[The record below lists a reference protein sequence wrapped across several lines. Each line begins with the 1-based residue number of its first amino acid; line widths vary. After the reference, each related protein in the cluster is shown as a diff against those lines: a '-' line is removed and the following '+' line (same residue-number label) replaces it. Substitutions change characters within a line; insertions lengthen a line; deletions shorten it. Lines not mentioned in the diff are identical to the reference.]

1 MSDLRIRTLRA
12 FSRTP
17 SLRAAARRYTT
28 GAPAPAPEENP
39 PAPQPGPKPR
49 GHSVVDSAIY
59 CDGARVASPRSLG
72 ETYQVLHESPRSLAW
87 IGLYRPD
94 RRELES
100 LAQEFDLHEL
110 AVEDAIQ
117 AHQRPKL
124 ERYGDTLFVVLKAAR
139 YRDATEHVEFG
150 EVHLFVGPDFVV
162 TVRHAEAPDLAAV
175 RRRVEHDPELLR
187 RGTEAVLYA
196 IMDKVVDGYAP
207 VVAGLEN
214 DIDEIETEVFRGDPQ
229 VSRRIY
235 ELSREVIEFQRAT
248 RPLIGILESLR
259 AGFDKYAVDEELQR
273 SLRDVADHVTHVVER
288 VAAFR
293 ELLRDILTVN
303 ATLVAQQQNEEM
315 KSLTVASNSQNE
327 EVKKISAWAAILFAP
342 TLIGTVYGMNFDVM
356 PELHWTYGYPFAIGL
371 MAVVCGSLHRIFKR
385 RGWL

>member
-1 MSDLRIRTLRA
+1 MSDLRLRTIRA

-17 SLRAAARRYTT
+17 SLRAAARKH
-28 GAPAPAPEENP
+28 AAAISAAVPEQAEKQP
-39 PAPQPGPKPR
+39 RDPQMPK

-59 CDGARVASPRSLG
+59 CGGRRVASPDSLA
-72 ETYQVLHESPRSLAW
+72 ETYGELHQAPHSLAW

-94 RRELES
+94 RRELAS

-110 AVEDAIQ
+110 AIEDANE

-139 YRDATEHVEFG
+139 YRDATEEVEFG
-150 EVHLFVGPDFVV
+150 EVHVFVGPDFVV
-162 TVRHAEAPDLAAV
+162 TVRHAEAPNLAAV
-175 RRRVEHDPELLR
+175 RRRVERDPELLS
-187 RGTEAVLYA
+187 RGAEAVLYA

-214 DIDEIETEVFRGDPQ
+214 DIDEIETEVFRGDPK

-248 RPLIGILESLR
+248 RPLVGMLEQLR
-259 AGFDKYAVDEELQR
+259 GGFQKYGVDEELQR
-273 SLRDVADHVTHVVER
+273 SLRDVADHVTEVVEK
-288 VAAFR
+288 VDGFR

-315 KSLTVASNSQNE
+315 KSLAIASSEQNE
-327 EVKKISAWAAILFAP
+327 EVKRISAWAAILFAP
-342 TLIGTVYGMNFDVM
+342 TLIGTVYGMNFDKM
-356 PELHWTYGYPFAIGL
+356 PELHWQYGYPFAIGL
-371 MAVVCGSLHRIFKR
+371 MALVCGGLHQIFKR